1 MEKYTEI
8 KIVVPRFNEVNG
20 FYTSKQR
27 SDLMS
32 KIKSQNTKP
41 ELKLRKALWGLG
53 FRYRK
58 NVKKMPGSPD
68 IVFTR
73 GKLVI
78 FVDGEFW
85 HGYRWDEKKVKIKTN
100 RNFWIPKI
108 ERNMQRDE
116 INNQLLSS
124 EGWCVMRIWE
134 HEVKKELD
142 ICINRIISYLE
153 NFIQAQKI
161 NE

>member
-1 MEKYTEI
+1 MGTEVHK
-8 KIVVPRFNEVNG
+8 KINFCVVF
-20 FYTSKQR
+20 FQKA
-27 SDLMS
+27 
-32 KIKSQNTKP
+32 
-41 ELKLRKALWGLG
+41 ELLLF
-53 FRYRK
+53 FRIL
-58 NVKKMPGSPD
+58 S
-68 IVFTR
+68 
-73 GKLVI
+73 
-78 FVDGEFW
+78 
-85 HGYRWDEKKVKIKTN
+85 WDEKKVKIKTN

-134 HEVKKELD
+134 HEVKKEFD

-153 NFIQAQKI
+153 NFIQTQKI